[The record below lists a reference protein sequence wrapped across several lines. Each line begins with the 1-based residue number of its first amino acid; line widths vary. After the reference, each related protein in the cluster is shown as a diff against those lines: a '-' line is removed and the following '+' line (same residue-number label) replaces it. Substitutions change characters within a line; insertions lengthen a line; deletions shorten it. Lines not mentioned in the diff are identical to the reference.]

1 MTEFIV
7 NLRRLPYPSLVVEPA
22 RLAKRFLLVLLGWHR
37 NYRTRKHLDSLPTHL
52 LDDIGI
58 DSQTANKEVRKPFW
72 K

>member
-7 NLRRLPYPSLVVEPA
+7 NLRRLPFPSLVVEPA
-22 RLAKRFLLVLLGWHR
+22 KLAKSFLLVLLDWHR
-37 NYRTRKHLDSLPTHL
+37 NYRTRKHLDSLSAHL

-58 DSQTANKEVRKPFW
+58 DRQTANQEVRKPFW